1 MSLLSLFCT
10 LFLGFKS
17 PEPLQT
23 PTISDFRFQIS
34 DVRNPKSEIQNPINA
49 IDSSFYDIKIKIKDF
64 KSPKALLCYYYG
76 DQTFLVDSTQVDTL
90 NGAMRFT
97 QNKRLPEGVY
107 FIAKP
112 EGVVM
117 DFIVAGWK
125 DFSISTTSNSLYDS
139 AKVEN
144 SRENEVFFDY
154 MRAIQHTAAQSA
166 QMREMN
172 QMLRK
177 ATKDRK
183 VLEENERK
191 FVELYQNLEKT
202 LKNTIQDNP
211 SLYIT
216 KLLLANQQPDVPDNI
231 KPYTEDK
238 KINPIYP
245 YYLAQNY
252 WSNFDFSDER
262 LLRSPYYI
270 TKVKEYVS
278 RVVSPNQD
286 SINVYTDL
294 LLSKMKSQ
302 PLYYKY
308 TLKWL
313 TQWCDEDNYGKGND
327 AFFSES
333 LFIHLVDTYHG
344 LKTSGTDT
352 FTLQR
357 LRYKADAFRSNRIG
371 VVAPNFSLPD
381 TLGAIKSLSDSTTK
395 LYTLVAFYSPICSHC
410 QERMPKFA
418 EILKTVNPEVLKVY
432 AIDTDG
438 NRDKWFEFIRKLNLD
453 ATHLLDSK
461 SESEMQIR
469 YGSWNLPALYLLD
482 KDKKIVAKNITPER
496 LALIVNQLNTIKT
509 SSNLR
514 K

>member
-1 MSLLSLFCT
+1 M
-10 LFLGFKS
+10 
-17 PEPLQT
+17 
-23 PTISDFRFQIS
+23 
-34 DVRNPKSEIQNPINA
+34 
-49 IDSSFYDIKIKIKDF
+49 
-64 KSPKALLCYYYG
+64 LCYYYG

-231 KPYTEDK
+231 SLDSECAWRRSHAMLIRTMKEEEIDEFLGRASLGRIACESEGQPYIADAYFAAERGFLYSFSAVGQKIRWMRANPSVCTSVRSSVCRIRGSSLPNRTELPW
-238 KINPIYP
+238 PIYSTQSAVP
-245 YYLAQNY
+245 SPLLATY
-252 WSNFDFSDER
+252 WALASIISFGIST
-262 LLRSPYYI
+262 PAGH
-270 TKVKEYVS
+270 S
-278 RVVSPNQD
+278 RR
-286 SINVYTDL
+286 
-294 LLSKMKSQ
+294 
-302 PLYYKY
+302 
-308 TLKWL
+308 
-313 TQWCDEDNYGKGND
+313 
-327 AFFSES
+327 
-333 LFIHLVDTYHG
+333 H
-344 LKTSGTDT
+344 
-352 FTLQR
+352 
-357 LRYKADAFRSNRIG
+357 
-371 VVAPNFSLPD
+371 
-381 TLGAIKSLSDSTTK
+381 
-395 LYTLVAFYSPICSHC
+395 
-410 QERMPKFA
+410 
-418 EILKTVNPEVLKVY
+418 
-432 AIDTDG
+432 
-438 NRDKWFEFIRKLNLD
+438 
-453 ATHLLDSK
+453 
-461 SESEMQIR
+461 
-469 YGSWNLPALYLLD
+469 
-482 KDKKIVAKNITPER
+482 
-496 LALIVNQLNTIKT
+496 
-509 SSNLR
+509 
-514 K
+514 